1 MTKHERGSLTR
12 GARKLHYLMLQEEER
27 RSLAYQLHDELG
39 QCLNAI
45 KLEAVV
51 IRAAARGRQLEIETS
66 ANAIVGISDEV
77 YELVRAIVMRLRP
90 VALDALGLHDAL
102 AHLVDQWQRG
112 NADVACHFVSSGD
125 LSALG
130 EAVNITVYRF
140 VQECLNNVAKHAQAT
155 QATVMLER
163 YGTGEVIVSVCDNG
177 KGMDVGAN
185 RIGLG
190 LAGLLE
196 RVEALEG
203 SFRIDGRSGKGL
215 VVIASLPMS
224 ILS

>member
-1 MTKHERGSLTR
+1 MESRLLSQHC
-12 GARKLHYLMLQEEER
+12 LMLQEEER

-51 IRAAARGRQLEIETS
+51 IRAAARGRQREIETS
-66 ANAIVGISDEV
+66 ANAIVGISDDV
-77 YELVRAIVMRLRP
+77 YELVRAIVMWLRP

-155 QATVMLER
+155 QTTVMLER

-177 KGMDVGAN
+177 KGMDVGVN

-190 LAGLLE
+190 LAGLRE

-203 SFRIDGRSGKGL
+203 GFRIDGRSGKGL